1 MKRNHRFLTFG
12 AVLAAILLFSLSA
25 YAAPT
30 PPSYTTFPAGMT
42 LGLYLDDGVNAPV
55 ALWSNTGAVSFN
67 GSLGVWNVNV
77 STALSYPVLG
87 STSNPILDLNSVN
100 ATSTGSGTL
109 EIFATAGYFTQL
121 GEATL
126 LANGNTSAGSVQFN
140 AWYCMAN
147 WPYHTDFPFGPSA
160 VYGPGGFAANLSEPV
175 VYPFYSLTIG
185 AEINATGQ
193 QVTSFDALLR
203 VPEPSVLLLLGAGLL
218 GLAAIRRKK

>member
-1 MKRNHRFLTFG
+1 MKRNHRFLIFG
-12 AVLAAILLFSLSA
+12 AVLSAILLISVST

-30 PPSYTTFPAGMT
+30 PPSFNEFPEGMT
-42 LGLYLDDGVNAPV
+42 LGLYLDDGINTPV
-55 ALWSNTGAVSFN
+55 ELWSNTGVVSFN

-100 ATSTGSGTL
+100 ATTTGSGTL

-126 LANGNTSAGSVQFN
+126 LADGNTSAGSVQFN

-147 WPYHTDFPFGPSA
+147 WPYHTDYPFGPSA
-160 VYGPGGFAANLSEPV
+160 VFGSGAFAANLSEPV
-175 VYPFYSLTIG
+175 VWPFYSLTIG
-185 AEINATGQ
+185 AEIIATGQ

-203 VPEPSVLLLLGAGLL
+203 VPEPSTLLLLGAGML